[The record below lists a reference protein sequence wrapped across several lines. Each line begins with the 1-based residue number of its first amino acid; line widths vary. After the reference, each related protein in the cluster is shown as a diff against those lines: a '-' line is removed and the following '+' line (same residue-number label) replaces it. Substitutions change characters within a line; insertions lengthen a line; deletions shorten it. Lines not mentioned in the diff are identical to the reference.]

1 MSMADAKAMH
11 SDLTI
16 LLLQLNQLKEAAVTD
31 RTDEVISV
39 NMDGGSF

>member
-11 SDLTI
+11 ADLTI

-31 RTDEVISV
+31 RKDEVISL
-39 NMDGGSF
+39 NIDGGPF